1 VSSILKFQGSSSSKA
16 TQVADLP
23 KEVVNCIV
31 FMVQLAQTM
40 RIEEATLYE
49 CIPRYLVETI
59 GNDKKQ

>member
-1 VSSILKFQGSSSSKA
+1 M
-16 TQVADLP
+16 P